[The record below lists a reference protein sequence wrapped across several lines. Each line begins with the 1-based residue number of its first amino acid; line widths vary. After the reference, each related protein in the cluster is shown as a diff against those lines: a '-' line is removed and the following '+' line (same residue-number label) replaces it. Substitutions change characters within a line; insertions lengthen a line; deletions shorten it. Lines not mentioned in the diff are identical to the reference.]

1 VVSRSLNHS
10 TCSSLRSTLIKQEGR
25 HAASQAAALD
35 RVDPRTAATR
45 KGAAVKGPFIPPLC
59 NPQQPLT
66 QPMHTHSQSSSQ
78 SKRGRPSR
86 SRNARKKSK
95 PQRNAN
101 SRRNSNETNSNAQ
114 PAIRTMQAQEEEEEE
129 EEDRLPSNSR
139 TIEEE
144 EGKASLSATRAAV
157 TTASTTA
164 RPRETTNRTD
174 QVAVEATPADGGA
187 VAAGADSATTVAVHL
202 LVRLPTLPVGRE
214 EAHEGDPITETAM
227 LVIEEGDTVQTGET
241 TAGRPAAAAEV
252 PLSTTGTTAVLPQD
266 LDRPT
271 SRASRRS
278 SISRRTYAVRG
289 VPLSNK
295 LRWTLTASR
304 RRRKPSRT
312 RSPSR

>member
-1 VVSRSLNHS
+1 MVSRSLNHS

-66 QPMHTHSQSSSQ
+66 QPVHAHSQSSSQ

-129 EEDRLPSNSR
+129 EDRLPRNSR
-139 TIEEE
+139 TIEEG
-144 EGKASLSATRAAV
+144 EGEGSLSATRAAV

-214 EAHEGDPITETAM
+214 EAHEGDPITETAI

-252 PLSTTGTTAVLPQD
+252 PPSTTGTVRPRVLD
-266 LDRPT
+266 LRRT
-271 SRASRRS
+271 SRAGRRS

-295 LRWTLTASR
+295 LR
-304 RRRKPSRT
+304 
-312 RSPSR
+312 